1 MTEYLFRPIDLAW
14 FVLGI
19 VSLTSFLVWLFCGS
33 KSPSLQVSKSL
44 VIDVETFGPRL
55 KYAELELLLTANPE
69 LVRAVQQ
76 VCVCRRERCQRA
88 VEDKSNTLNGQ
99 TKFEAGA
106 AAGMSD
112 LMATLEMI
120 RQGRADGDVKA
131 WFGK

>member
-1 MTEYLFRPIDLAW
+1 MKWLR
-14 FVLGI
+14 
-19 VSLTSFLVWLFCGS
+19 WLFEAG
-33 KSPSLQVSKSL
+33 KSARAPF

-55 KYAELELLLTANPE
+55 KYADLELLLTANPE

-88 VEDKSNTLNGQ
+88 VEDKSNTLHGQ
-99 TKFEAGA
+99 TAFEAGA

-120 RQGRADGDVKA
+120 KRGRADGDVKA